1 MFPRYL
7 HLKDTETNI
16 VINVWKIDRNDEA
29 GGWKSICTKLR
40 LMRAREPK
48 NILISHFQ
56 IILYLAIS
64 RSLERDSHIFPI
76 RFNESD

>member
-7 HLKDTETNI
+7 HPKDTETNI

-40 LMRAREPK
+40 LMRVPAEKYSHISLPD
-48 NILISHFQ
+48 NIVSR
-56 IILYLAIS
+56 YLAIA
-64 RSLERDSHIFPI
+64 RKG
-76 RFNESD
+76 